1 MTFAKFKTAY
11 LQHTR
16 IVDATLVADVYVNQ
30 LVTYNPTTGA
40 IAASDN
46 KNADNAAIIALS
58 DRNFGTLVDNMAVPY
73 AHTPLENKT
82 WAYDGKVAASTATKK
97 VVIWLVKDPL
107 DVEIYESN
115 VVEQLN

>member
-1 MTFAKFKTAY
+1 MTFTKFKTAY

-16 IVDATLVADVYVNQ
+16 IVDATLAADVYVNQ

-40 IAASDN
+40 IAASDDKTAAN
-46 KNADNAAIIALS
+46 SAIIALS
-58 DRNFGTLVDNMAVPY
+58 DRNFGVLVNNMAVPY
-73 AHTPLENKT
+73 AHTPVENKT
-82 WAYDGKVAASTATKK
+82 WAYDGKVAASSAMKK

-107 DVEIYESN
+107 DIETYQSS